1 MNLTLLSFE
10 LSIAW
15 RYVRSARKYNSKNTV
30 GVTKKPPNPTNQPFV
45 SFISMLS
52 MLGIA
57 LGVTALIV
65 IMSVMNGFQKEVRSK
80 MLSVISHIEIV
91 DLNGGMPD
99 WKTTAKVVQQN
110 SEVVGAA
117 PYVQGQA
124 MILRGEHMKG
134 VMLRGILPALEP
146 QVSDLVKLSSAQS
159 ELTLNTD
166 LKPNPNT
173 HLNTHLNTNLTKN
186 NDSTPLNALKTGQF
200 NIFLGKELA
209 KSLDVHVG
217 DAINLLVPNT
227 ASTPIGLLPRT
238 RKFNVMGTFES
249 EHYEYDSTVALL
261 HLDDAARLLSID
273 TATGIKVKI
282 KHMDDAPQIAQELAR
297 LVPPNRLVR
306 DWSQA
311 NRTWFAAVQVE
322 KRMMFIILTLIIA
335 VAAFN
340 LVSMLVMTTTDK
352 QGQIAILRTLGATP
366 ASIRRIFMIQGFIVG
381 TSGLIIGLIVGILLA
396 LNLGAITESLEH
408 LFGFQFLPR
417 EVYFISA
424 LPSDLRWADVIWVA
438 ALSLFLALIATI
450 YPSAKAASINPV
462 EALRYE

>member
-30 GVTKKPPNPTNQPFV
+30 GVTTKKTNPTNQPFV

-80 MLSVISHIEIV
+80 MLSVISHIEIL

-99 WKTTAKVVQQN
+99 WQPTIKAVLQN
-110 SEVVGAA
+110 SEVTGAA

-146 QVSDLVKLSSAQS
+146 QVSDLVKLSSTQAS
-159 ELTLNTD
+159 LNA
-166 LKPNPNT
+166 
-173 HLNTHLNTNLTKN
+173 
-186 NDSTPLNALKTGQF
+186 SLNALKAGQF
-200 NIFLGKELA
+200 SIFLGKELA
-209 KSLDVHVG
+209 KSLDVQVG
-217 DAINLLVPNT
+217 DAVNLLVPSN

-238 RKFNVMGTFES
+238 RKFNVLGTFES
-249 EHYEYDSTVALL
+249 GHYEYDSTVALL
-261 HLDDAARLLSID
+261 HLDDAAKLLSID
-273 TATGIKVKI
+273 TASGIKVKI
-282 KHMDDAPQIAQELAR
+282 KQMDDAPQIAQELAR
-297 LVPPNRLVR
+297 LVPSNRLVR

-340 LVSMLVMTTTDK
+340 LVSMLVMTVTDK

-381 TSGLIIGLIVGILLA
+381 TSGLIIGLVIGILLA
-396 LNLGAITESLEH
+396 LNLSAITEAIEH

-424 LPSDLRWADVIWVA
+424 LPSDLRWADVMWVA
-438 ALSLFLALIATI
+438 TLSLFLALIATI

>member
-30 GVTKKPPNPTNQPFV
+30 GVTTKKTNPTNQPFV

-80 MLSVISHIEIV
+80 MLSVISHIEIL

-99 WKTTAKVVQQN
+99 WQPTIKAVLQN
-110 SEVVGAA
+110 SEVTGAA

-134 VMLRGILPALEP
+134 VMLRGILPALES
-146 QVSDLVKLSSAQS
+146 QVSDLVKLSSTQAS
-159 ELTLNTD
+159 LNA
-166 LKPNPNT
+166 
-173 HLNTHLNTNLTKN
+173 
-186 NDSTPLNALKTGQF
+186 SLNALKAGQF
-200 NIFLGKELA
+200 SIFLGKELA
-209 KSLDVHVG
+209 KGLDVQVG
-217 DAINLLVPNT
+217 DAVNLLVPSN

-238 RKFNVMGTFES
+238 RKFNVLGTFES
-249 EHYEYDSTVALL
+249 GHYEYDSTVALL
-261 HLDDAARLLSID
+261 HLDDAAKLLSID
-273 TATGIKVKI
+273 TASGIKVKI
-282 KHMDDAPQIAQELAR
+282 KQMDNAPQIAQELAR
-297 LVPPNRLVR
+297 LVPSNRLVR

-340 LVSMLVMTTTDK
+340 LVSMLVMTVTDK

-381 TSGLIIGLIVGILLA
+381 TSGLIIGLVIGILLA
-396 LNLGAITESLEH
+396 LNLSAITEAIEH

-424 LPSDLRWADVIWVA
+424 LPSDLRWADVMWVA
-438 ALSLFLALIATI
+438 TLSLFLALIATI

>member
-30 GVTKKPPNPTNQPFV
+30 GVTTKKTNPTNQPFV

-80 MLSVISHIEIV
+80 MLSVISHIEIL

-99 WKTTAKVVQQN
+99 WQPTIKTALQN
-110 SEVVGAA
+110 PEVIGAA

-146 QVSDLVKLSSAQS
+146 QVSDLVKLSSTQAS
-159 ELTLNTD
+159 LNA
-166 LKPNPNT
+166 
-173 HLNTHLNTNLTKN
+173 
-186 NDSTPLNALKTGQF
+186 SLNALKAGQF
-200 NIFLGKELA
+200 SIFLGKELA
-209 KSLDVHVG
+209 KNLDVQVG
-217 DAINLLVPNT
+217 DAVNLLVPSN

-238 RKFNVMGTFES
+238 RKFNVLGTFES
-249 EHYEYDSTVALL
+249 GHYEYDSTVALL
-261 HLDDAARLLSID
+261 HLDDAAKLLSID
-273 TATGIKVKI
+273 TASGIKVKI
-282 KHMDDAPQIAQELAR
+282 KQMDDAPQIAQELAR
-297 LVPPNRLVR
+297 LVPSNRLVR

-311 NRTWFAAVQVE
+311 NHTWFAAVQVE

-340 LVSMLVMTTTDK
+340 LVSMLVMTVTDK

-381 TSGLIIGLIVGILLA
+381 TSGLIIGLVIGILLA
-396 LNLGAITESLEH
+396 LNLSAITEAIEH

-424 LPSDLRWADVIWVA
+424 LPSDLRWDDVIWVA
-438 ALSLFLALIATI
+438 TLSLLLALIATI

>member
-15 RYVRSARKYNSKNTV
+15 RYVRSARKYHSKNIE
-30 GVTKKPPNPTNQPFV
+30 GIITKKANPTNQPFV

-80 MLSVISHIEIV
+80 MLSVISHIEIL

-99 WKTTAKVVQQN
+99 WQTTIKTVQQN
-110 SEVVGAA
+110 SEVTGAA

-146 QVSDLVKLSSAQS
+146 QVSDLVKLSSTQAS
-159 ELTLNTD
+159 LNASLNT
-166 LKPNPNT
+166 LK
-173 HLNTHLNTNLTKN
+173 
-186 NDSTPLNALKTGQF
+186 AGQF
-200 NIFLGKELA
+200 SIFLGKELA
-209 KSLDVHVG
+209 KSLDVQVG
-217 DAINLLVPNT
+217 DAVNLLVPSN

-238 RKFNVMGTFES
+238 RKFNVLGTFES
-249 EHYEYDSTVALL
+249 GHYEYDSTVALL
-261 HLDDAARLLSID
+261 HLDDAAKLLSID
-273 TATGIKVKI
+273 TASGIKVKI
-282 KHMDDAPQIAQELAR
+282 KQMDDAPQIAQELAR

-340 LVSMLVMTTTDK
+340 LVSMLVMTVTDK

-366 ASIRRIFMIQGFIVG
+366 TSIRRIFMIQGFIVG
-381 TSGLIIGLIVGILLA
+381 TSGLIIGLVIGILLA
-396 LNLGAITESLEH
+396 LNLSAITEAIEH

-438 ALSLFLALIATI
+438 TLSLFLALIATI

>member
-30 GVTKKPPNPTNQPFV
+30 GVTTKKTNPTNQPFV

-57 LGVTALIV
+57 LGVTALII

-80 MLSVISHIEIV
+80 MLSVISHIEIL

-99 WKTTAKVVQQN
+99 WQTTIKTVQQN
-110 SEVVGAA
+110 SEVTGAA

-146 QVSDLVKLSSAQS
+146 QVSDLVKLSSTQAS
-159 ELTLNTD
+159 LNASLNT
-166 LKPNPNT
+166 LK
-173 HLNTHLNTNLTKN
+173 
-186 NDSTPLNALKTGQF
+186 AGQF
-200 NIFLGKELA
+200 SIFLGKELA
-209 KSLDVHVG
+209 KSLDVQVG
-217 DAINLLVPNT
+217 DAVNLLVPSN

-238 RKFNVMGTFES
+238 RKFNVLGTFES
-249 EHYEYDSTVALL
+249 GHYEYDSTVALL
-261 HLDDAARLLSID
+261 HLDDAAKLLSID
-273 TATGIKVKI
+273 TASGIKVKI
-282 KHMDDAPQIAQELAR
+282 KQMDDAPQIAQELAR

-340 LVSMLVMTTTDK
+340 LVSMLVMTVTDK

-366 ASIRRIFMIQGFIVG
+366 TSIRRIFMIQGFIVG
-381 TSGLIIGLIVGILLA
+381 TSGLIIGLVIGILLA
-396 LNLGAITESLEH
+396 LNLSAITEAIEH

-438 ALSLFLALIATI
+438 TLSLFLALIATI

>member
-30 GVTKKPPNPTNQPFV
+30 GVTTKKTNPTNQPFV

-57 LGVTALIV
+57 LGVTALII

-80 MLSVISHIEIV
+80 MLSVISHIEIL

-99 WKTTAKVVQQN
+99 WQTTIKTVQQN
-110 SEVVGAA
+110 SEVTGTA

-146 QVSDLVKLSSAQS
+146 QVSDLVKLSSTQAS
-159 ELTLNTD
+159 LNASLNT
-166 LKPNPNT
+166 LK
-173 HLNTHLNTNLTKN
+173 
-186 NDSTPLNALKTGQF
+186 AGQF
-200 NIFLGKELA
+200 SIFLGKELA
-209 KSLDVHVG
+209 KSLDVQVG
-217 DAINLLVPNT
+217 DAVNLLVPSN
-227 ASTPIGLLPRT
+227 ASTPVGLLPRT
-238 RKFNVMGTFES
+238 RKFNVLGTFES
-249 EHYEYDSTVALL
+249 GHYEYDSTVALL
-261 HLDDAARLLSID
+261 HLDDAAKLLSID
-273 TATGIKVKI
+273 TASGIKVKI
-282 KHMDDAPQIAQELAR
+282 KQMDDAPQIAQELAR

-340 LVSMLVMTTTDK
+340 LVSMLVMTVTDK

-366 ASIRRIFMIQGFIVG
+366 TSIRRIFMIQGFIVG
-381 TSGLIIGLIVGILLA
+381 TSGLIIGLVIGILLA
-396 LNLGAITESLEH
+396 LNLSAITEAIEH

-438 ALSLFLALIATI
+438 TLSLFLALIATI

>member
-1 MNLTLLSFE
+1 MIMNLTLLSFE

-15 RYVRSARKYNSKNTV
+15 RYVRSARKYNSKNTI
-30 GVTKKPPNPTNQPFV
+30 GITTKKNSPANQPFV

-80 MLSVISHIEIV
+80 MLSVISHIEIL

-99 WKTTAKVVQQN
+99 WQTTIKAVQQN
-110 SEVVGAA
+110 PEVIGTA

-146 QVSDLVKLSSAQS
+146 QVSDLVKLSATQS
-159 ELTLNTD
+159 NLTLNTNHNINFNINKD
-166 LKPNPNT
+166 NAQV
-173 HLNTHLNTNLTKN
+173 
-186 NDSTPLNALKTGQF
+186 SLNALKAGQF
-200 NIFLGKELA
+200 SIFLGKELA
-209 KSLDVHVG
+209 KNLEVEVG
-217 DAINLLVPNT
+217 DAVNLLVPSN

-238 RKFNVMGTFES
+238 RKFTVLGTFES
-249 EHYEYDSTVALL
+249 GHYEYDSTVALL
-261 HLDDAARLLSID
+261 HLDDAAKLLSID
-273 TATGIKVKI
+273 TASGIKVKI

-297 LVPPNRLVR
+297 LMPPNRLVK

-340 LVSMLVMTTTDK
+340 LVSMLVMTVTDK

-381 TSGLIIGLIVGILLA
+381 TSGLIIGLVIGILLA
-396 LNLGAITESLEH
+396 LNLSTITEAIEH

-424 LPSDLRWADVIWVA
+424 LPSDLRWADVTWVA

>member
-30 GVTKKPPNPTNQPFV
+30 GVTTKKTNPTNQPFV

-80 MLSVISHIEIV
+80 MLSVISHIEIL

-99 WKTTAKVVQQN
+99 WQPTIKAVLQN
-110 SEVVGAA
+110 SEVTGAA

-146 QVSDLVKLSSAQS
+146 QVSDLVKLSSTQAS
-159 ELTLNTD
+159 LNA
-166 LKPNPNT
+166 
-173 HLNTHLNTNLTKN
+173 
-186 NDSTPLNALKTGQF
+186 SLNALKAGQF
-200 NIFLGKELA
+200 SIFLGKELA
-209 KSLDVHVG
+209 KSLDVQVG
-217 DAINLLVPNT
+217 DAVNLLVPSN

-238 RKFNVMGTFES
+238 RKFNVLGTFES
-249 EHYEYDSTVALL
+249 GHYEYDSTVALL
-261 HLDDAARLLSID
+261 HLDDAAKLLSID
-273 TATGIKVKI
+273 TASGIKVKI
-282 KHMDDAPQIAQELAR
+282 KQMDDAPQIAQELAR
-297 LVPPNRLVR
+297 LVPSNRLVR

-340 LVSMLVMTTTDK
+340 LVSMLVMTVTDK

-381 TSGLIIGLIVGILLA
+381 TSGLIIGLVIGILLA
-396 LNLGAITESLEH
+396 LNLSAITEAIEH
-408 LFGFQFLPR
+408 LFGFQFLPH

-424 LPSDLRWADVIWVA
+424 LPSDLRWADVMWVA
-438 ALSLFLALIATI
+438 TLSLFLALIATI